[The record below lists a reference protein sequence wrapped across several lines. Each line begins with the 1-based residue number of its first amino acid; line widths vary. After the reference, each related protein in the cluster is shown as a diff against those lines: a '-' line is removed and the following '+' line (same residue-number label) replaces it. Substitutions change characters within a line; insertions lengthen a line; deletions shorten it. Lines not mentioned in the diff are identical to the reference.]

1 MIVKEE
7 LHDMDMDDI
16 RNLEGLLRVVFILNY
31 SLTMESLLEILT
43 KSKSQE
49 VYKLIDV
56 DSVTN
61 FIGENIYSIS
71 MWNIV
76 NQ

>member
-1 MIVKEE
+1 
-7 LHDMDMDDI
+7 MDMDDI
-16 RNLEGLLRVVFILNY
+16 RNLEDLLRIVFILNY

-49 VYKLIDV
+49 FYKLIDV